1 MIIGLDVSTSV
12 VGISFLS
19 DNSDLLCVDYID
31 LKKYENLY
39 EKLKAF
45 KQFYK
50 NLREKVVDNTP
61 ASSKQSLKLYI
72 EEPLMMFKANA
83 SMASTLAKLQRYNG
97 MISAFLYFEEN
108 IEPILIN
115 ASHARNLC
123 GLKIRR
129 GEDAKKQVLTYVKDS
144 GIFPEERWEYKK
156 TGNVKDYMYDMC
168 DSWVVARAGYQTL
181 RMENLNEEEG

>member
-1 MIIGLDVSTSV
+1 
-12 VGISFLS
+12 
-19 DNSDLLCVDYID
+19 
-31 LKKYENLY
+31 
-39 EKLKAF
+39 
-45 KQFYK
+45 
-50 NLREKVVDNTP
+50 
-61 ASSKQSLKLYI
+61 
-72 EEPLMMFKANA
+72 MFKANA